1 MYLYST
7 VVLLASC
14 PAPATRIK
22 TPRLRELCEP
32 DGARTPAAAQ
42 VAGMEFELP
51 PHRAQGPWASRQ
63 PSTRKPHLW
72 ARGLNSIAQDS
83 ARRAER
89 DCPATVPLR
98 VPVDGRPGQPLAAP
112 FFTPWSPK
120 RDSQPCPGPALVIPL
135 RNFSPHQRISTLAPL
150 PTSIRI
156 TPLRHNAVCRLP
168 SEQVLASTDLTPLL
182 VESCQLP

>member
-1 MYLYST
+1 MYFYST

-32 DGARTPAAAQ
+32 DGARTPGGGG
-42 VAGMEFELP
+42 VAGMGVELP

-98 VPVDGRPGQPLAAP
+98 VPVDGRAGQPLAAP

-120 RDSQPCPGPALVIPL
+120 RDSQPCPGPALVILSETSLPIKGSQPWLPFLPL
-135 RNFSPHQRISTLAPL
+135 SGSPPSDITQSAGFPQSKSLL
-150 PTSIRI
+150 PQI
-156 TPLRHNAVCRLP
+156 
-168 SEQVLASTDLTPLL
+168 
-182 VESCQLP
+182 